1 MCPINDPSFGSGSE
15 ARIKFLLLGSSYSHL
30 ENLMNRVRSLNIE
43 HVSPSRLVR
52 PEISRRPVSAVAEE
66 ANTLALMRRWFF
78 ARKPDAGFI
87 LSEFPATL
95 LQAKVF
101 DEWLDARDENLQG
114 VFVGLSSNES
124 VVLHYRTLGLLTEAS
139 VLAA

>member
-1 MCPINDPSFGSGSE
+1 MCPINDPFFGSGSE

-43 HVSPSRLVR
+43 HVSPPRLVR

>member
-1 MCPINDPSFGSGSE
+1 MAGSLLSFSGVGPGE
-15 ARIKFLLLGSSYSHL
+15 KAKFLVLGPSDSGVSA
-30 ENLMNRVRSLNIE
+30 LMFRFSSLNLE
-43 HVSPSRLVR
+43 HVSPVLLKT
-52 PEISRRPVSAVAEE
+52 PGISRRPASAA
-66 ANTLALMRRWFF
+66 ANETNLLAPVRRWFF

>member
-1 MCPINDPSFGSGSE
+1 MCPINDPFFGSGSE
-15 ARIKFLLLGSSYSHL
+15 ARVKILFLGSSYSHL